1 MKSLFKKS
9 ISFPKEYHHISDEVV
24 KIINHYRKSLMRV
37 NFAKRKKW
45 ESCFDLTMGGYN
57 WAEICELAGIYIFTH
72 LATIIKKS
80 NCGLYRDGSLL
91 IVCNVNGQQIDPTN
105 TNIIKIFKDVGFSTE
120 VQTNSKVVDFLD
132 ITFNLYINLIKKQT
146 IHCYMLLKEGSV

>member
-1 MKSLFKKS
+1 MESLFKKS

-24 KIINHYRKSLMRV
+24 KIKNHYRKSSIKV

-45 ESCFDLTMGGYN
+45 ESCFDMTMGGYN
-57 WAEICELAGIYIFTH
+57 WAEICELAGIYILTH

-80 NCGLYRDGSLL
+80 NCGLYRDGNLL
-91 IVCNVNGQQIDPTN
+91 IVCNVNRQQTDPTN
-105 TNIIKIFKDVGFSTE
+105 ANIKIFKDVGFSIE

-132 ITFNLYINLIKKQT
+132 ITFNLNINLTKKQT
-146 IHCYMLLKEGSV
+146 IHCYMFLKEGSV